1 MSKEKLKGKCS
12 RCRNLQV
19 LTEIPLTARFYTG
32 VKPIQPP
39 RHGTLPAPEF
49 TMRPYYYKCKVTN
62 EFLTRDDVET
72 ERERECEHFKDKD
85 EKVLIC
91 QKCGA
96 QNPTEYRFC
105 GNCGQSL
112 YSHV

>member
-19 LTEIPLTARFYTG
+19 LKYIPFMERLLTG

-49 TMRPYYYKCKVTN
+49 PMRPYYYKCKVTN
-62 EFLTRDDVET
+62 EFLTRMMW
-72 ERERECEHFKDKD
+72 KQK
-85 EKVLIC
+85 EKENVNIS
-91 QKCGA
+91 K
-96 QNPTEYRFC
+96 TKMRKF
-105 GNCGQSL
+105 
-112 YSHV
+112 